1 MTKYIPKPI
10 EKQISIVLRLAV
22 WISTVLV
29 SLAVGFSMTRGQVLN
44 QSIPFVSGIFNGLIV
59 SIAGWIVIFLTIISI
74 VLTIIEKF

>member
-29 SLAVGFSMTRGQVLN
+29 SLAVGFSMTKGQVLN

-59 SIAGWIVIFLTIISI
+59 SIAGWIVIFLTIVSI